1 LVRNSQAGDA
11 LLSRITAKQQQRL
24 MEIDAREKEAVG
36 RLKREA
42 STKMEALLSERK
54 RKRMH
59 ELLAGQEHKQSEAE
73 EVRRAKLWAFEQE
86 KINELESVIRD
97 ALERRPPDA
106 KRLRRWINR
115 AKERLGVEKGFVLE
129 VKAAWTDLLSGIEG
143 VEIRSRNMLG
153 GAILTDKQ
161 DGMQVDASWDTRL
174 SDLILELWN
183 RWRKDVGTDHQD

>member
-1 LVRNSQAGDA
+1 
-11 LLSRITAKQQQRL
+11 
-24 MEIDAREKEAVG
+24 MEIDAREKEATG

-42 STKMEALLSERK
+42 STRLEALLSERK

-73 EVRRAKLWAFEQE
+73 EARQAKLWAFEQE
-86 KINELESVIRD
+86 KINELESSIRD
-97 ALERRPPDA
+97 ALERQPPDA

-115 AKERLGVEKGFVLE
+115 TKKRLGVEKGFVLE
-129 VKAAWTDLLSGIEG
+129 VKAAWSDLLSGIEG
-143 VEIRSRNMLG
+143 VEIRARSMLG

-161 DGMQVDASWDTRL
+161 GGMQVDASWDTRL